1 MKNIIINELI
11 TLSIQLFV
19 YILSM
24 YTLLSLELV
33 SSSSTAYIGVYLVC
47 IAYTIIFLWLFTNTI
62 KDSIVKVK
70 QYRNKYY

>member
-1 MKNIIINELI
+1 MKNIIIDELI
-11 TLSIQLFV
+11 TLSIQLIV

-33 SSSSTAYIGVYLVC
+33 SSSNTAYMGIYLVC
-47 IAYTIIFLWLFTNTI
+47 IAYTIIFLWVFTSTM
-62 KDSIVKVK
+62 KGSIEKVK

>member
-19 YILSM
+19 YTLSM

-33 SSSSTAYIGVYLVC
+33 SSNTAYMGIYLVC
-47 IAYTIIFLWLFTNTI
+47 IAYTIIFLWLFTNTMRE
-62 KDSIVKVK
+62 SIEKVK
-70 QYRNKYY
+70 QYRNRFN